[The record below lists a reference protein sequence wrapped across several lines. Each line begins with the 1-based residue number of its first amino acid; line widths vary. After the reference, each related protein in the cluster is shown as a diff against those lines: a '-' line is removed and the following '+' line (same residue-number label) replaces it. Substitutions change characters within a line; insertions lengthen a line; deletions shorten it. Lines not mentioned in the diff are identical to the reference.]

1 MHVIT
6 DKMVNSHST
15 FPEFIEIFTLVN
27 DSGIVVFRTTDGDEL
42 AKHLSIQSRAE
53 LRSK

>member
-6 DKMVNSHST
+6 DKMVNSQST
-15 FPEFIEIFTLVN
+15 FPEFIEIFTLIN
-27 DSGIVVFRTTDGDEL
+27 DSGIVVFRTTDSDEL
-42 AKHLSIQSRAE
+42 AKHLFIQSRAE